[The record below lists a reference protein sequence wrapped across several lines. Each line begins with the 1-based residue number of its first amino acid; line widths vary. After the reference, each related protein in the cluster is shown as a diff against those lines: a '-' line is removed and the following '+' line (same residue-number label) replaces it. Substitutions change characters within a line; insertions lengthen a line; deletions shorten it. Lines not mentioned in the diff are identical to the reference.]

1 MSETERTY
9 TDSRG
14 AEMPFMSF
22 SDALEIIHEL
32 AEGNQIDENDI
43 AFGDAGLVDQRGWQ
57 QDALNTLGDF
67 IANYHEDIDDLP
79 FSNVARQWPDEVL
92 QSEREMNPNDIT
104 NAIRIC
110 LDMAVQGMPDPK
122 EAERNPELAEEMDR
136 QYQAVDVVGD
146 FVGMHREWL
155 GNFVSVDVS
164 SVFNS

>member
-1 MSETERTY
+1 MSETENTY

-43 AFGDAGLVDQRGWQ
+43 AFGDAGLADQRRWQ

-67 IANYHEDIDDLP
+67 IANHYEDIDDLP

-104 NAIRIC
+104 NAIRIS
-110 LDMAVQGMPDPK
+110 LDMAVQAMPDPK
-122 EAERNPELAEEMDR
+122 EAERNPELAEELDR

-155 GNFVSVDVS
+155 GKFVSVDVS